1 MYDFGCGFGYG
12 MYGFFWMAI
21 FWILVFAVAGG
32 LVVWLA
38 SRLKSPTASKSE
50 SAWSGPT
57 ALDILKERYARGE
70 ITKSEYEEMRADIEA

>member
-21 FWILVFAVAGG
+21 FWILVLAVAGG

-38 SRLKSPTASKSE
+38 SRLKSPTASRSE
-50 SAWSGPT
+50 SALTGPT